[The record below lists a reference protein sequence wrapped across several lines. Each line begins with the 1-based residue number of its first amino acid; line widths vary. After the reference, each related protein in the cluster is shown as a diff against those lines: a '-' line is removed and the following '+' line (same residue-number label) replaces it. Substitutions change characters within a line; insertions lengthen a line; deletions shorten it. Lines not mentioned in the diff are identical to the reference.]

1 MTAVSPQ
8 AQAIADALNANAAA
22 IVKNTAVAQA
32 AEKAATAAIAAGQQA
47 ATDLAAIMGAL
58 TNLNEAVAAQTV
70 TATPP
75 PVVIAPETLPSG
87 VIGAAYSQ
95 QLTAA
100 GGTGTGFQFATSG
113 QLPAGLAL
121 AADGMITG
129 TPTVGG
135 STFTV
140 TATDAV
146 ENVGSRT
153 YTLAVSGA

>member
-47 ATDLAAIMGAL
+47 TTDLAAIMGAL
-58 TNLNEAVAAQTV
+58 TNLNLAVAAQTV

-75 PVVIAPETLPSG
+75 PIVISPDVLPGG

-95 QLTAA
+95 QLTAS

-113 QLPAGLAL
+113 PLPAGLAMT
-121 AADGMITG
+121 ADGMIAG

-135 STFTV
+135 STFAVTV
-140 TATDAV
+140 MDAV
-146 ENVGSRT
+146 GNVGSRA
-153 YTLAVSGA
+153 YTLAVAGA